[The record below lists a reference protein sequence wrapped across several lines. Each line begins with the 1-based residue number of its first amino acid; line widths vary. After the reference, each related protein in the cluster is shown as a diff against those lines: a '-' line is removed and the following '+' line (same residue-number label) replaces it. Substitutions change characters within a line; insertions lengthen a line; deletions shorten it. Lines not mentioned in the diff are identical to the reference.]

1 MTGRDAVRL
10 QKILSRSPAEIC
22 NRTFASAVIVSS
34 VDATSTVTWLI
45 TTLLSW
51 FRLPYGMIMKRLA
64 RSFTSSIRLLQKWSV
79 RIDRDEL
86 VKRIFAK

>member
-1 MTGRDAVRL
+1 MVSGYR
-10 QKILSRSPAEIC
+10 KFLSSSVDEIC
-22 NRTFASAVIVSS
+22 NRAFASPVIVSS

-51 FRLPYGMIMKRLA
+51 FRLPYGTMTKRLA
-64 RSFTSSIRLLQKWSV
+64 RSFNASIRLLRKWSV

>member
-1 MTGRDAVRL
+1 M
-10 QKILSRSPAEIC
+10 
-22 NRTFASAVIVSS
+22 AVIASS
-34 VDATSTVTWLI
+34 VDTTSTVTWLI

-51 FRLPYGMIMKRLA
+51 FRLPYGTMTKQLA
-64 RSFTSSIRLLQKWSV
+64 RSCNGSIRLLRKWSV